1 MKIALVTGGSRGIGK
16 AVCLKLASEGYHVI
30 INYVSNDEAAR
41 ATLEQITSA
50 GGSAEL
56 LKFDVSDNE
65 ATVSALKAWQQAHPD
80 EFVEVLVN
88 NAGIRRDNLLL
99 WMEQDDWYKVMKTNL
114 DSFYNVTRPLL
125 QPMVVHKRGRIVNMA
140 SLSGQKGLPG
150 QTNYSAAKGGIIAA
164 TKALAQ
170 EVAARKVTVNAVAP
184 GFIRTDMV
192 VGPVCVHGV
201 IGGLLGVYLL
211 PDVNLAGCWPSCG
224 VVFRQQPE
232 CREVAY
238 VWSGAE
244 ARLYDAIG
252 EVVEVFA
259 FDGSTD
265 HLCLFGI
272 GKLSWCG
279 FATCHEL
286 AILDVSHGVVSLLGV
301 GNETL
306 PCRALACALG
316 PCWIVFRIS
325 AIGLVEFVAEG
336 GIHAHIAVHVV
347 GFDGEDIV
355 VFNVVD
361 FV

>member
-41 ATLEQITSA
+41 ATLEQITA
-50 GGSAEL
+50 EGGSAEL

-65 ATVSALKAWQQAHPD
+65 ATVSALKRWQEAHPD

-99 WMEQDDWYKVMKTNL
+99 WMEQGDWYKVMKTNL

-192 VGPVCVHGV
+192 EGLDEAELKKTIPAKRFGEPEEVAELVAFLVSYKAAYINGQTIG
-201 IGGLLGVYLL
+201 INGGLY
-211 PDVNLAGCWPSCG
+211 
-224 VVFRQQPE
+224 E
-232 CREVAY
+232 
-238 VWSGAE
+238 
-244 ARLYDAIG
+244 
-252 EVVEVFA
+252 
-259 FDGSTD
+259 
-265 HLCLFGI
+265 
-272 GKLSWCG
+272 
-279 FATCHEL
+279 
-286 AILDVSHGVVSLLGV
+286 
-301 GNETL
+301 
-306 PCRALACALG
+306 
-316 PCWIVFRIS
+316 
-325 AIGLVEFVAEG
+325 
-336 GIHAHIAVHVV
+336 
-347 GFDGEDIV
+347 
-355 VFNVVD
+355 
-361 FV
+361 